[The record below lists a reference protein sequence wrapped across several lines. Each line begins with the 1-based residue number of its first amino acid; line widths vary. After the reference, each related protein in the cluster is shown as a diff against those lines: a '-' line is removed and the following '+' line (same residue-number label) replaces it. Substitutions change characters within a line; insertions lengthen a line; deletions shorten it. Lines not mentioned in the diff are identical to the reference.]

1 MKNKLVIPLLFLTIC
16 LQGCIGNQESSKGTL
31 IRMEGNKIVPNVIV
45 EGNYMFSAGGTVEGP
60 MYFWEGLT
68 YCNWISPIEIG
79 PQSLELKY
87 STSHGGQPR
96 NKRIRAY
103 GSLHIITPI
112 GALQPNI
119 YLEVDSLKT
128 NY

>member
-1 MKNKLVIPLLFLTIC
+1 
-16 LQGCIGNQESSKGTL
+16 
-31 IRMEGNKIVPNVIV
+31 MEGNKIVPNVIV